1 MKKIILY
8 LSVITAS
15 GLLMVT
21 VYNSMIDARVWSA
34 DIPRSV
40 EAARIY
46 YSHIDPRTF
55 FQFIAPLNQLLVLL
69 LIILFWKDQRLR
81 LYFSLSFFLYAL
93 IFLLTLYYFV
103 PRDVLIFSLTSKA
116 TAAEMK
122 EALMQWQV
130 VNPVRSLLGLA
141 GIFFTCRG
149 IHHYYVHKRA

>member
-21 VYNSMIDARVWSA
+21 IYNSLVDARSWSA
-34 DIPRSV
+34 DIPGSV

-55 FQFIAPLNQLLVLL
+55 FQFIAPLNQLLILL
-69 LIILFWKDQRLR
+69 LIILFRKDQRLR
-81 LYFSLSFFLYAL
+81 LYFSLSFFLYTL

-103 PRDVLIFSLTSKA
+103 PRDVLIFSSTSMA
-116 TAAEMK
+116 TTTEIK
-122 EALMQWQV
+122 QALMQWQV

-141 GIFFTCRG
+141 GIFFTCMG
-149 IHHYYVHKRA
+149 IHYYYTNKKV